1 MHAAPPSRHTST
13 TMFARTEVRQT
24 FVRTLRYLMALVVT
38 GLLST
43 ANAAQPADFYC
54 SRPLRV
60 ALFEYGVLYRSAL
73 HDGADSRFL
82 ALLQK
87 RTGCE
92 MDIVV
97 LPRSR
102 VWAEMKAGTLDV
114 ATAVIATPERESY
127 AYILPYLQTRNV
139 VLVNKKV
146 AGRAHSIEELAQ
158 SGLRMGAV
166 RSFRHEPSYDA
177 LLDTLRS
184 HQRVLEAADVQENLR
199 FLQRGMVD
207 AVVSQPIVYRQYLS
221 ETQLRNDIVIRDWA
235 PTQEASVGGLM
246 LSRTAFTEVQAHRW
260 DTLIETVQKD
270 GSQIRTFLPFM
281 SATEARN
288 LVYTGPRP
296 FSAEPAA
303 H

>member
-1 MHAAPPSRHTST
+1 MLSR
-13 TMFARTEVRQT
+13 ADALQPLPRR
-24 FVRTLRYLMALVVT
+24 LRFLLGLVVAGFLAT
-38 GLLST
+38 T
-43 ANAAQPADFYC
+43 QAATPDNLFC

-73 HDGADSRFL
+73 HDGADGRFL

-92 MDIVV
+92 MDVVV

-139 VLVNKKV
+139 VLINKKV
-146 AGRAHSIEELAQ
+146 ADRAHGIEDLAQ
-158 SGLRMGAV
+158 SGLRLGAV

-207 AVVSQPIVYRQYLS
+207 AVLSQPIVYRAYLS
-221 ETQLRNDIVIRDWA
+221 ESQLRNDVMVRDWA
-235 PTQEASVGGLM
+235 PPQEASVGGLM
-246 LSRTAFTEVQAHRW
+246 LARSTFTEAQARRW
-260 DTLIETVQKD
+260 DKLIEAVQKD
-270 GSQIRTFLPFM
+270 GSQIKAFVPFM
-281 SATEARN
+281 SATEARD

-296 FSAEPAA
+296 FSTESAA
-303 H
+303 P